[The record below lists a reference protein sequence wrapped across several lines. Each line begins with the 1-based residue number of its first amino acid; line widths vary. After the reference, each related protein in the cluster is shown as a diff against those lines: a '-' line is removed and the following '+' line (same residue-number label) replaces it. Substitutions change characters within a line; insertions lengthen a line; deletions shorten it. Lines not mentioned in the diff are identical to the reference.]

1 MNPYFTEK
9 SYLCAKKY
17 SMIRFEYCDFNNTA
31 HCAAMVSLLNHY
43 MEDPMG
49 DHPPHDEVKQL
60 QLIEGLK
67 NHPTAEVLLMFVDDE
82 PAGLA
87 TTFINYSTFAIR
99 PYLYIHDVVV
109 LDRFRG
115 RGLGKALIA
124 ELIRI
129 SETRNYSKLTLEV
142 REDNPGAQQVY
153 HSLGFEECEPRMFFW
168 TKKLK

>member
-1 MNPYFTEK
+1 
-9 SYLCAKKY
+9 
-17 SMIRFEYCDFNNTA
+17 
-31 HCAAMVSLLNHY
+31 

-49 DHPPHDEVKQL
+49 DHPAHDELKQL
-60 QLIEGLK
+60 QLIESLK
-67 NHPTAEVLLMFVDDE
+67 NHPTAEVLLLYFDEE

-87 TTFINYSTFAIR
+87 TTFINFSTFAIK

-109 LDRFRG
+109 LERFRG

-129 SETRNYSKLTLEV
+129 SEERAYSKITLEV

-153 HSLGFEECEPRMFFW
+153 RSLGFEECEPRMYFW
-168 TKKLK
+168 TKKL

>member
-1 MNPYFTEK
+1 
-9 SYLCAKKY
+9 
-17 SMIRFEYCDFNNTA
+17 MICFQFCDFNNPVHLNALT
-31 HCAAMVSLLNHY
+31 SLLNHY

-49 DHPPHDEVKQL
+49 DHPPHDVAKQR
-60 QLIEGLK
+60 QLTEGLK
-67 NHPTAEVLLMFVDDE
+67 NHPTAEVVLMFVDDE

-87 TTFINYSTFAIR
+87 TTFINFSTFALK

-109 LDRFRG
+109 LDSFRG

-142 REDNPGAQQVY
+142 REDNPSAQQVY
-153 HSLGFEECEPRMFFW
+153 RSLGFEECEPRMFFW
-168 TKKLK
+168 TKKL